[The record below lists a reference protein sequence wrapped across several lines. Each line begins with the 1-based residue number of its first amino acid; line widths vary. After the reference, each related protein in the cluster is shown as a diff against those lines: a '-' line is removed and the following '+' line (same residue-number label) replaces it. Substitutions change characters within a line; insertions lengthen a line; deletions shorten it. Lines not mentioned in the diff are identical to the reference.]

1 MTDREREA
9 VAELASLRN
18 IGEHSARLMVET
30 GIESREHVEAL
41 GAAEVYTRLKARYP
55 VSRTMLW
62 ALQGAL
68 LDLPWQDLPGE
79 LRQALLAELGD
90 A

>member
-1 MTDREREA
+1 MTNTTTDA
-9 VAELASLRN
+9 IAELASLRN

-30 GIESREHVEAL
+30 GIESREQVEAL
-41 GAAEVYTRLKARYP
+41 GAAEVYRRLKARYP

-79 LRQALLAELGD
+79 LKQALLAELGD